1 MEPKRREDRTAP
13 DRKPIEQSASTATH
27 ATLTTPLASE
37 GLERLRDSH
46 C

>member
-1 MEPKRREDRTAP
+1 MEPEHNEDHTP
-13 DRKPIEQSASTATH
+13 DRPDAGHSEPSAEQ
-27 ATLTTPLASE
+27 ATLPAPFVSE

>member
-1 MEPKRREDRTAP
+1 MEPKHREDRTAS
-13 DRKPIEQSASTATH
+13 DRQVPERSAPNTDKTTFTA
-27 ATLTTPLASE
+27 PFASE

>member
-1 MEPKRREDRTAP
+1 MEPERNETEHASERTEGQRAP
-13 DRKPIEQSASTATH
+13 SGVKQPAF
-27 ATLTTPLASE
+27 TPSFASE

>member
-1 MEPKRREDRTAP
+1 MEPEHREDPTP
-13 DRKPIEQSASTATH
+13 DRPDTGRSEPDAEQAAFN
-27 ATLTTPLASE
+27 APFASE

>member
-13 DRKPIEQSASTATH
+13 DRKPSEPSASSAAQVALTA
-27 ATLTTPLASE
+27 PFASE

>member
-1 MEPKRREDRTAP
+1 MEPKHREDHATQNRQATEPPAPNADQTAFTAP
-13 DRKPIEQSASTATH
+13 F
-27 ATLTTPLASE
+27 ASE